1 MIDRKPGSVP
11 GDQKLQAES
20 LQVPVFKVPVFKV
33 PEAIEQKQNYT
44 GFIGRRPEATAASN
58 RNLYVPLA
66 GDQKLE

>member
-1 MIDRKPGSVP
+1 VP

-20 LQVPVFKVPVFKV
+20 FQVPVFKV

-44 GFIGRRPEATAASN
+44 GFSGRRPEATAASN
-58 RNLYVPLA
+58 RNLYVSLA